1 MYLEYFGLR
10 EMPFGI
16 TPDTSFF
23 LAFNT
28 YQEALNTLLVAI
40 QTGEGFIKITGEV
53 GTGKTLLCRKFL
65 ANLGTEYVTAY
76 IPNPYL
82 EPHALLL
89 ALADELGVPQNEGRA
104 QHELFKTLSMA
115 LVGFANQ
122 GKQVVVCIDEAQAMP
137 LESIE
142 ALRLLSNIETEK
154 RKLLQVVLFGQPE
167 LDDKLR
173 SESVRQL
180 TQRITFFYV
189 LGSLSR
195 QETEYYL
202 AHRLSVAG
210 YTGGQLID
218 KSAVMYL
225 YKLSRGIPR
234 LINILAHKAMLLAY
248 GEGSRQINKRHVH
261 AARRDT
267 LVLARTIGRLNWLI
281 AITVLGL
288 TGVGIGLA
296 WIFFR

>member
-23 LAFNT
+23 LAFKT

-65 ANLGTEYVTAY
+65 GSLGNEYVTAY

-89 ALADELGVPQNEGRA
+89 TLADELGVPQGEGRA

-115 LVGFANQ
+115 LVGYAGQ
-122 GKQVVVCIDEAQAMP
+122 GKQVVVCVDEAQAMP

-167 LDDKLR
+167 LDVKLNR
-173 SESVRQL
+173 DSVRQL
-180 TQRITFFYV
+180 TQRITFFYE
-189 LGSLSR
+189 LGPLNR

-202 AHRLSVAG
+202 AHRLSMAG

-218 KSAVMYL
+218 KAAVNYL
-225 YKLSRGIPR
+225 YRLSRGIPR
-234 LINILAHKAMLLAY
+234 LINILAHKSMLLAY
-248 GEGSRQINKRHVH
+248 GEGSRQINRHHVQV
-261 AARRDT
+261 ACRDT
-267 LVLARTIGRLNWLI
+267 LVLVNRRNYLKLWL
-281 AITVLGL
+281 AVTVLGCA
-288 TGVGIGLA
+288 GVGIGFA
-296 WIFFR
+296 WIYFK